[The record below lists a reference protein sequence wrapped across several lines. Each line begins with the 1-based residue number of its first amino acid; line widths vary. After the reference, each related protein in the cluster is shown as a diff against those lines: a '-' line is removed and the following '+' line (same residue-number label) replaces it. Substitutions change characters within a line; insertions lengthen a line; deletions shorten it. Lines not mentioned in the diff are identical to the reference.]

1 MRIITL
7 IFITI
12 IVAIPAH
19 SQLLPSKTDFGIKS
33 GINSSNAY
41 KNQFYESNTT
51 SIIGFYFGGFASF
64 KISKKFAFQAELVYA
79 RQGFKEYIND
89 PNLKYDQK
97 IKLDYFNFPL
107 NFQYIINSKIYVE
120 TGIQLDYLTQATAEA
135 KNITDAGA
143 PKHFLIS
150 GKSKKTDLKQ
160 QFNVMEIATSKSQLN
175 ALLTSLHI
183 NFIFGDNKTGEDKKL
198 DAFLKEQKNTRK
210 IILNHLNIDQKYAN
224 RLYRFVQ
231 WCDAF
236 SLLICMDKIQPEGR
250 KMEVSESPDGVVSQT
265 FYKAEKEISVE
276 PWVFK
281 QDTFKVFYE
290 FKIIEQLKFN
300 SVAEFE
306 AVCENTPVQREEF
319 VFSK

>member
-1 MRIITL
+1 MIVSSHQKGWKIINQRSHGLLAAMLAYQYDIDLPNDIIVPTL
-7 IFITI
+7 I
-12 IVAIPAH
+12 AIAEH
-19 SQLLPSKTDFGIKS
+19 DDGIK
-33 GINSSNAY
+33 
-41 KNQFYESNTT
+41 E
-51 SIIGFYFGGFASF
+51 
-64 KISKKFAFQAELVYA
+64 
-79 RQGFKEYIND
+79 
-89 PNLKYDQK
+89 
-97 IKLDYFNFPL
+97 
-107 NFQYIINSKIYVE
+107 
-120 TGIQLDYLTQATAEA
+120 TAEA